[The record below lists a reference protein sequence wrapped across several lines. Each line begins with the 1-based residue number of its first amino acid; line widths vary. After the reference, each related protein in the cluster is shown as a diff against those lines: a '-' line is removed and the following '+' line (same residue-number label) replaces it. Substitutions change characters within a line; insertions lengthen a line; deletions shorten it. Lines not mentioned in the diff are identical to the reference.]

1 MDKIMSNATE
11 ALRKSNALFE
21 AMPLIRKFVGQAQI
35 GALAEAINGVGAG
48 LGGEEREHFIDMMLE
63 LAEHVRTMHKTYEQD
78 GQGGNAIVGLHYFR
92 GGMDWFITER
102 DMEDE
107 QNQAFGYADLGYGGE
122 LGYISIQELIDNDV
136 ELDLYWTPK
145 TLDEVKANG

>member
-1 MDKIMSNATE
+1 MSNAAE

-21 AMPLIRKFVGQAQI
+21 AMPLLRNFIGQAQI
-35 GALAEAINGVGAG
+35 SALAEAAK
-48 LGGEEREHFIDMMLE
+48 GEEREHFIDMMLE

-78 GQGGNAIVGLHYFR
+78 GQGDNAIVGLHYFR

-102 DMEDE
+102 DMEDD
-107 QNQAFGYADLGYGGE
+107 QYQAFGLADLGMGSPE

-145 TLDEVKANG
+145 TLGEVKANG